1 LPFELCHLNFEM
13 LSDVSNGKRQKAKFK
28 CSKEDSMFVYGLSLA
43 TPGTMSTNATAGT
56 ENMTF
61 TTKPGTARNVAL
73 QAMYA
78 CGRGAGLTAISG
90 IMHRI
95 VSFVTASTA
104 GTAIT
109 PTPRDPGAQAAK
121 QTAASAQTV
130 GVTRTNHICF
140 GHGAAGPGG
149 WVAPNVDSMPVQPAS
164 NIGSIDA
171 VNVGSIA
178 SLAFEWS
185 AETVE

>member
-1 LPFELCHLNFEM
+1 
-13 LSDVSNGKRQKAKFK
+13 
-28 CSKEDSMFVYGLSLA
+28 MFVYGLSLA
-43 TPGTMSTNATAGT
+43 TAGNSATSGTANTEVGT
-56 ENMTF
+56 W

-78 CGRGAGLTAISG
+78 CGKAAGLTAISG

-95 VSFVTASTA
+95 VSFATASTG
-104 GTAIT
+104 GTGIT

-121 QTAASAQTV
+121 QTANSAQTTL
-130 GVTRTNHICF
+130 GTTRTNNLVF

-149 WVAPNVDSMPVQPAS
+149 WVAPNVDSMPIQPAS
-164 NIGSIDA
+164 SVGSIDA
-171 VNVGSIA
+171 INISGTTG
-178 SLAFEWS
+178 LNFEWS

>member
-1 LPFELCHLNFEM
+1 
-13 LSDVSNGKRQKAKFK
+13 
-28 CSKEDSMFVYGLSLA
+28 MFVYGLSLA
-43 TPGTMSTNATAGT
+43 TPGNLATSSTANT
-56 ENMTF
+56 EVATF

-78 CGRGAGLTAISG
+78 CGKGAGLTAISG

-95 VSFVTASTA
+95 VSFATASTS

-121 QTAASAQTV
+121 QTAASGQTL
-130 GVTRTNHICF
+130 GSGRTNHICF

-149 WVAPNVDSMPVQPAS
+149 WVAPNVDSMPIQPAS
-164 NIGSIDA
+164 SIGSIDA
-171 VNVGSIA
+171 INVSGTA
-178 SLAFEWS
+178 SLNFEFS